1 MYELMEQEYALQM
14 LREDIDNRPAGEF
27 LEDSAIRGSADSAAA
42 EFRRKRD
49 EAVDA
54 IRRSRIAK

>member
-1 MYELMEQEYALQM
+1 MEQEYELQM
-14 LREDIDNRPAGEF
+14 LREDIDDRPAGEF
-27 LEDSAIRGSADSAAA
+27 LEDAAVRGTADSAAD